1 MLRGKYS
8 MNAKLCE
15 ALEKGDLK
23 TFEKTLGE
31 CPNKGEVLQ
40 IGPNPLICQA
50 AIRGLKNFL
59 GVIMDADPWSVTLVD
74 STERSPL
81 MLVALNGDI
90 EAITLILEKKP
101 KQCANKILFNQA
113 DKQKMNVLHLAVL
126 SGNENIVENLISSGG
141 GAGCRGRDSRG
152 LLPLHLACSKG
163 MVRSVALLCETMC
176 AEGGGD
182 VGFDTEGC
190 GPLHL
195 AAKEGLDSVIS
206 CLLPFKDQL
215 GLLPGQKDRQGL
227 TALEWAEILGHES
240 VAALLRPIS
249 PPITSAANAPGAQG
263 VAAGGGRPK

>member
-90 EAITLILEKKP
+90 EAITLILEKKAKAVC
-101 KQCANKILFNQA
+101 KQNF
-113 DKQKMNVLHLAVL
+113 V
-126 SGNENIVENLISSGG
+126 
-141 GAGCRGRDSRG
+141 
-152 LLPLHLACSKG
+152 
-163 MVRSVALLCETMC
+163 
-176 AEGGGD
+176 
-182 VGFDTEGC
+182 
-190 GPLHL
+190 
-195 AAKEGLDSVIS
+195 
-206 CLLPFKDQL
+206 
-215 GLLPGQKDRQGL
+215 
-227 TALEWAEILGHES
+227 
-240 VAALLRPIS
+240 
-249 PPITSAANAPGAQG
+249 
-263 VAAGGGRPK
+263 

>member
-1 MLRGKYS
+1 
-8 MNAKLCE
+8 
-15 ALEKGDLK
+15 
-23 TFEKTLGE
+23 
-31 CPNKGEVLQ
+31 
-40 IGPNPLICQA
+40 
-50 AIRGLKNFL
+50 
-59 GVIMDADPWSVTLVD
+59 
-74 STERSPL
+74 
-81 MLVALNGDI
+81 
-90 EAITLILEKKP
+90 
-101 KQCANKILFNQA
+101 
-113 DKQKMNVLHLAVL
+113 
-126 SGNENIVENLISSGG
+126 
-141 GAGCRGRDSRG
+141 
-152 LLPLHLACSKG
+152 